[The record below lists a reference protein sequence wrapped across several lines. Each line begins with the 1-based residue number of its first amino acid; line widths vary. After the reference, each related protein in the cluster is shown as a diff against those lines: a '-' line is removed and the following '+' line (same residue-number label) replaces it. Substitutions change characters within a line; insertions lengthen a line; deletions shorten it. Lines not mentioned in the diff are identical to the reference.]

1 MSVHEPR
8 TSHGGATGPTRP
20 ATPVPEITEAMRPFF
35 AAAREHRVVVQ
46 RCCNCGKLRFPAREL
61 CSHCLARAA
70 EWIEVS
76 GRGTVYSF
84 GVVHQVSHP
93 AFAHLVPYAVVIVEL
108 AEGVRMTS
116 NVVDCAPQAL
126 RIGMPVEAVFD
137 PITPEV
143 TLPRFRPQR
152 G

>member
-1 MSVHEPR
+1 MTVGTDASAVDP
-8 TSHGGATGPTRP
+8 SRP
-20 ATPVPEITEAMRPFF
+20 AAPVPEITEAMRPFF
-35 AAAREHRVVVQ
+35 AAAREHRLVVQ
-46 RCCNCGKLRFPAREL
+46 RCRACGGLRFPAREI
-61 CSHCLARAA
+61 CSHCLGRAA

-93 AFAHLVPYAVVIVEL
+93 AFAKAVPYSVVIVEL
-108 AEGVRMTS
+108 AEGVRMIS
-116 NVVDCAPQAL
+116 NVVDCAPQAI
-126 RIGMPVEAVFD
+126 RIGMPVEAVFETM
-137 PITPEV
+137 TPEV